1 MARMKQPTIDSLIF
15 ENKSLQAIDG
25 RAPGISLHSTLSE
38 LESQLNPHVR
48 KILWAAAARNLD
60 LPVDKDIQRANI
72 ILVDNMHHY
81 CRGATNNKDASTTR
95 ITLAGYQMLARHHN
109 RLVELQEELMYRQ
122 LPFPSTEQVVE
133 SELSQNH
140 PAIRLTT
147 AACKILGE
155 EMDRIQGILYQA
167 RLSLRLQ
174 QQQRRKQAS

>member
-1 MARMKQPTIDSLIF
+1 LTLLIF

-25 RAPGISLHSTLSE
+25 RVPGISLHSTLSK
-38 LESQLNPHVR
+38 LESQLNPHVC

-81 CRGATNNKDASTTR
+81 YRGATNNKDASTTR
-95 ITLAGYQMLARHHN
+95 ITLAGYQVLARHHN
-109 RLVELQEELMYRQ
+109 RLVELHEELVYQQ
-122 LPFPSTEQVVE
+122 LHFPSTEQVVQ
-133 SELSQNH
+133 SDLSQNH
-140 PAIRLTT
+140 PAVRLTT
-147 AACKILGE
+147 TACKVLVE

-174 QQQRRKQAS
+174 QQQQQQQAS